1 MKEMHSIS
9 VVIPVYNAASYLA
22 RCVQSLF
29 DQSLKDIEYVFVDDC
44 STDKSLVILY
54 NILAKYP
61 DKRSKVKIVQHAVNK
76 GVSASRNTGLMN
88 ATGEYVGWVDADDY
102 VDIFMFEKL
111 LMKIKHSQADL
122 AWCNYFN
129 ITSRGEKVEV
139 KQIMAEDPRL
149 FAKALILNTTQGNLW
164 NKLIKRTIFVENK
177 LQFLEGQDVAEDYG
191 MLFKI
196 LHLSRTIVFLD
207 EALYYYCHNNRESIS
222 KQVCSSRIYQGVVN
236 AQEMLNF
243 IKNRK
248 IQDYTTEE
256 LDKFKYLSK
265 RKFLNSLRIQDFQ
278 AWRDVFPET
287 NYLTKL
293 NLLACRHNTLANLA
307 VAKRWR
313 IIKFLVFIKKIKSR
327 FSL

>member
-1 MKEMHSIS
+1 MKDVHSVS
-9 VVIPVYNAASYLA
+9 VIIPVYNAAAYLE

-44 STDKSLVILY
+44 STDESITTL
-54 NILAKYP
+54 NNMLAKYP
-61 DKRSKVKIVQHAVNK
+61 DKHGNVKIIKHAVNQ

-111 LMKIKHSQADL
+111 FMKTKHSDADL
-122 AWCNYFN
+122 VWCNYFN
-129 ITSRGEKVEV
+129 ISSHAEKVEV

-149 FAKALILNTTQGNLW
+149 FAKALILNITQGSIC
-164 NKLIKRTIFVENK
+164 NKLIKRSIFFENK
-177 LQFLEGQDVAEDYG
+177 LQFLEGQDVAEDFG

-196 LHLSRTIVFLD
+196 LHLSRKIVFLD